1 MTRWPAPKLMGH
13 FVPQAEVPSHQFEG
27 RYRTLHSLPSSLVTP
42 NGIRIGSE
50 TFSVIGFRSA
60 PARQAT
66 RFYVVLAG
74 GPTFRNLQGGE
85 VASPALGKQHSA
97 KKEQQG
103 AYSTEGT
110 RVRPRPSWGTLDSSV
125 LDQLHEGLIA
135 TDLDA
140 NITGGNNA
148 ALQMYGYS
156 PAELLGNNLALL
168 YPVEESALLHSAAIA
183 SVQEKGHHQAELRT
197 RSKSGNDVYVRLSL
211 TMLVDENSA
220 PAGMVA
226 ILVDITERK
235 LLEFALKQN
244 QEKRPKAADLDRL
257 AQEEKPDLVHRQIN
271 DSLFLMASPLM
282 HKFMT
287 MVDRVAAC
295 PEIVLITGETGSGK
309 ELIARSVH
317 DNSHRRSKPWVDIN
331 CAALPEHL
339 VESELFGYEKGAFS
353 GADASKPGLFEM
365 ADKGTLFLDE
375 IGELQLQTQVKLLRV
390 LDGQPFYRLGG
401 HRKIKVDV
409 RIVAATNQDLEA
421 AVRDGRFR
429 QDLFHRL
436 GHFQLRVPPLRDR
449 PEDIVALAE
458 HFLRLKAPSKNFSSQ
473 AISAL
478 LSHGW
483 LGNIRELRN
492 LVAKMAMESS
502 SSEIDFSRL
511 SAALTGEPTALR
523 QTASLPVSNL
533 DSMEEQMIIKALE
546 RTGGQ
551 RTLAAEQLGISRR
564 TLSRK
569 LKEYNISFAP
579 GESTASL
586 GFISNEQQKFFRAR
600 VETAVTIRNSQG
612 EEICVQGVNLSPGGM
627 GLDGLKEPLR
637 FAGLLDISF
646 VLPESEILFQAK
658 ARLMWIGEEGRVGI
672 RFAVIEP
679 ALFEQLQHWTD
690 HKMKEE
696 GWEFP
701 A

>member
-1 MTRWPAPKLMGH
+1 MPTPH
-13 FVPQAEVPSHQFEG
+13 
-27 RYRTLHSLPSSLVTP
+27 HS
-42 NGIRIGSE
+42 SE
-50 TFSVIGFRSA
+50 QQEPLNSA
-60 PARQAT
+60 PT
-66 RFYVVLAG
+66 NG
-74 GPTFRNLQGGE
+74 GGNAVHAQSQMAVFSADLQGE
-85 VASPALGKQHSA
+85 FSA
-97 KKEQQG
+97 C
-103 AYSTEGT
+103 
-110 RVRPRPSWGTLDSSV
+110 
-125 LDQLHEGLIA
+125 
-135 TDLDA
+135 
-140 NITGGNNA
+140 NA
-148 ALQMYGYS
+148 AFIRLFGYS
-156 PAELLGNNLALL
+156 SEELLGRDFSALFAQTEKANGDSHSLLRREILSATSTPGGYHCRLFARPKTGSSFPVQFSATMLISTPVALIAVVVPLADAKIGAPHPGL
-168 YPVEESALLHSAAIA
+168 PVE
-183 SVQEKGHHQAELRT
+183 GPTAE
-197 RSKSGNDVYVRLSL
+197 GWV
-211 TMLVDENSA
+211 A
-220 PAGMVA
+220 PGVISRKIDDTQF
-226 ILVDITERK
+226 IL
-235 LLEFALKQN
+235 
-244 QEKRPKAADLDRL
+244 
-257 AQEEKPDLVHRQIN
+257 
-271 DSLFLMASPLM
+271 ASPVM
-282 HKFMT
+282 HKFMAL
-287 MVDRVAAC
+287 VDRVAGHA
-295 PEIVLITGETGSGK
+295 ETVLITGETGTGK
-309 ELIARSVH
+309 ELIARTIHES
-317 DNSHRRSKPWVDIN
+317 SHRRSRPWVDIN
-331 CAALPEHL
+331 CAALPENL

-436 GHFQLRVPPLRDR
+436 GQFQLRVPPLRER

-478 LSHGW
+478 LSHAW
-483 LGNIRELRN
+483 PGNIRELRN
-492 LVAKMAMESS
+492 LVAKMAMESTGY
-502 SSEIDFSRL
+502 EIDFSRL
-511 SAALTGEPTALR
+511 SAALTGEPAALR
-523 QTASLPVSNL
+523 QTASMPVSNL

-569 LKEYNISFAP
+569 LKEYNINFAP
-579 GESTASL
+579 GETTASL
-586 GFISNEQQKFFRAR
+586 GFISNEQQKFFRTR
-600 VETAVTIRNSQG
+600 VEIPVTIRSSQG
-612 EEICVQGVNLSPGGM
+612 EEICVQGVNLSTGGM

-637 FAGLLDISF
+637 FAGLLDVSF
-646 VLPESEILFQAK
+646 VLPDSEILFQAK

-679 ALFEQLQHWTD
+679 ALFEQLQHWTN

-701 A
+701 T